1 MYVLQDMENES
12 KFTPITLLNSLR
24 ESLNIHKEK
33 FSCEDIQIL
42 MNTIE
47 DLEYEIHLL
56 HVNYEQN
63 EQNTKL
69 LKNILESLQNNKSN
83 HSPQTNKTNQDHD
96 QDQHQDSD
104 LDSDQDSAEEWADHI
119 ATLVVQKIAAME

>member
-69 LKNILESLQNNKSN
+69 LKNILENLQNNKSN
-83 HSPQTNKTNQDHD
+83 HSSHTNKSTPK
-96 QDQHQDSD
+96 SK
-104 LDSDQDSAEEWADHI
+104 SRSR
-119 ATLVVQKIAAME
+119 

>member
-1 MYVLQDMENES
+1 MENES

-47 DLEYEIHLL
+47 DLEYEIHL
-56 HVNYEQN
+56 VEKNYNIVTKQN
-63 EQNTKL
+63 RVIETIEENTKKIL
-69 LKNILESLQNNKSN
+69 SNISNNIVKSETNNEFNQN
-83 HSPQTNKTNQDHD
+83 DE
-96 QDQHQDSD
+96 
-104 LDSDQDSAEEWADHI
+104 AWADHI